1 MNNNMND
8 ITRVGLT
15 ANQLKNQ
22 FPSMAMK
29 TVAASLQKEL
39 PMTLSGVQMK
49 ELNTTLQNAAYSKEM
64 LEFQKK
70 WKQHTLSDAVTQFAN
85 NMAKTWS
92 AATVASDIAK
102 MRMPAQDIAF
112 AKLMPGGVKMDMP
125 RGAKTVIRELSKPAA
140 KALTETTEIEFVPKE
155 KKFYHK
161 DCPAKGLDAQEISD
175 SESSLELFSEISLPD
190 LIKFESELF
199 ENEYFAN
206 ESKVGKKIFEI
217 ISGWKHFVYLGDTIY
232 FHARCLGKNNQ
243 PYLEQEMLKAP
254 VMISSHGR
262 YNEIGRSCYYF
273 ADTKEG
279 ALTEVYKHCGSK
291 KPSVQ
296 IAKLKKCKE
305 ARLIDLS
312 QNVSKNNRFIDHL
325 RFKVDNTP
333 GKIVKEYLLPNF
345 VAGCC
350 KKVGIDGIKYQGD
363 GYNCYVTWKDDYFS
377 FEGNDIVEI
386 EG

>member
-1 MNNNMND
+1 MPLV
-8 ITRVGLT
+8 T
-15 ANQLKNQ
+15 
-22 FPSMAMK
+22 
-29 TVAASLQKEL
+29 
-39 PMTLSGVQMK
+39 
-49 ELNTTLQNAAYSKEM
+49 SKEM
-64 LEFQKK
+64 LLKAQ
-70 WKQHTLSDAVTQFAN
+70 QGGYAVGAFNAE
-85 NMAKTWS
+85 NMEMVKAIIQ
-92 AATVASDIAK
+92 AA
-102 MRMPAQDIAF
+102 
-112 AKLMPGGVKMDMP
+112 
-125 RGAKTVIRELSKPAA
+125 E
-140 KALTETTEIEFVPKE
+140 E
-155 KKFYHK
+155 
-161 DCPAKGLDAQEISD
+161 
-175 SESSLELFSEISLPD
+175 
-190 LIKFESELF
+190 
-199 ENEYFAN
+199 
-206 ESKVGKKIFEI
+206 
-217 ISGWKHFVYLGDTIY
+217 
-232 FHARCLGKNNQ
+232 
-243 PYLEQEMLKAP
+243 LKAP

-296 IAKLKKCKE
+296 IPKLKKCKE

-377 FEGNDIVEI
+377 FEGNDIVEV

>member
-1 MNNNMND
+1 
-8 ITRVGLT
+8 
-15 ANQLKNQ
+15 
-22 FPSMAMK
+22 
-29 TVAASLQKEL
+29 
-39 PMTLSGVQMK
+39 
-49 ELNTTLQNAAYSKEM
+49 
-64 LEFQKK
+64 
-70 WKQHTLSDAVTQFAN
+70 
-85 NMAKTWS
+85 
-92 AATVASDIAK
+92 
-102 MRMPAQDIAF
+102 MP
-112 AKLMPGGVKMDMP
+112 
-125 RGAKTVIRELSKPAA
+125 
-140 KALTETTEIEFVPKE
+140 
-155 KKFYHK
+155 
-161 DCPAKGLDAQEISD
+161 
-175 SESSLELFSEISLPD
+175 
-190 LIKFESELF
+190 
-199 ENEYFAN
+199 
-206 ESKVGKKIFEI
+206 
-217 ISGWKHFVYLGDTIY
+217 W
-232 FHARCLGKNNQ
+232 KNNQ

-296 IAKLKKCKE
+296 IPKLKKCKE